1 MRTAV
6 FVSGNGSNLQA
17 LIDSWK
23 NGNPS
28 YELVL
33 VVSNNADAFGLE
45 RARKAGLATIAIPY
59 KKKVDQEEFEKA
71 TMASLKEA
79 KVELIALAGF
89 LKLLSDEFVSAWE
102 GRMIN
107 IHPSLLPAYPGL
119 HIHRRVLEDGADQ
132 TGCTVIYVDN
142 GVDTGAIID
151 QIAVPVLEGDTEDVL
166 GKRVLVQEHLL
177 FPKVLDAVASG
188 QVQLVGGKVVRST
201 KG

>member
-17 LIDSWK
+17 LIDFK
-23 NGNPS
+23 KIQDPS
-28 YELVL
+28 FELVL
-33 VVSNNADAFGLE
+33 VISNNADAYGLE
-45 RARKAGLATIAIPY
+45 RAKKAGLATLAIPY
-59 KKKVDQEEFEKA
+59 KKRVNQAEFEKA
-71 TMASLKEA
+71 AVAALKEA

-89 LKLLSDEFVSAWE
+89 LKLLSDEFVAAWE

-119 HIHRRVLEDGADQ
+119 HIHRRVLEDGASE

-151 QIAVPVLEGDTEDVL
+151 QVSVPVLKDDTEDVL
-166 GKRVLVQEHLL
+166 SARVLNQEHLL
-177 FPKVLDAVASG
+177 FPKVLNAVASG
-188 QVQLVGGKVVRST
+188 QVQLVGGKVVHST